1 MNFAITP
8 IRYPQEIQQFG
19 LPIIIGAFI
28 IMAISA
34 IAASIGFSKIS
45 RSCLLFFLYILE
57 EFLQG
62 FSI

>member
-45 RSCLLFFLYILE
+45 RS
-57 EFLQG
+57 
-62 FSI
+62 